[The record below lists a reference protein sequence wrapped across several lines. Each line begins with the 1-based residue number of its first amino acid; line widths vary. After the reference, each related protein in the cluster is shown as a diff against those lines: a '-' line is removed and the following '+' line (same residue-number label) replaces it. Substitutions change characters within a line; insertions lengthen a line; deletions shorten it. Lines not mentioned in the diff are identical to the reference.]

1 MHSYKYVLRYLNNIV
16 FKYAVHMGQK
26 ISIFKGRFR
35 RVTEELIL
43 SAVLVS
49 FLEAAT
55 LWSFG
60 FLRVNSVNRFLVM
73 TAFLAVIEIILI
85 IIIEELLISA
95 KIMVKSAM
103 IKRKTRS
110 KK

>member
-1 MHSYKYVLRYLNNIV
+1 
-16 FKYAVHMGQK
+16 
-26 ISIFKGRFR
+26 
-35 RVTEELIL
+35 
-43 SAVLVS
+43 
-49 FLEAAT
+49 
-55 LWSFG
+55 
-60 FLRVNSVNRFLVM
+60 M

>member
-1 MHSYKYVLRYLNNIV
+1 MD
-16 FKYAVHMGQK
+16 QK
-26 ISIFKGRFR
+26 ISIFEGRFK

-49 FLEAAT
+49 FLEAVT
-55 LWSFG
+55 LWFFG
-60 FLRVNSVNRFLVM
+60 FLRVNSVNRFLIM

-85 IIIEELLISA
+85 IIIEEILISA
-95 KIMVKSAM
+95 KIMVKSA
-103 IKRKTRS
+103 ITKRKNRP